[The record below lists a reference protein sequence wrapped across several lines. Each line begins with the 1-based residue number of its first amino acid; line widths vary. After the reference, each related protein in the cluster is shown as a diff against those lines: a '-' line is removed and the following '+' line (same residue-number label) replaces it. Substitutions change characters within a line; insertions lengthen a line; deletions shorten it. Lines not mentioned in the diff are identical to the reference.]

1 MNADDSRMPLSE
13 DTKTPQIYKLEIKE
27 SSYEGVQ
34 ATFPPKFDENEIK
47 GGEKMIGLTKNELE
61 QYCNDPFW
69 KVVRCTMF
77 LLFWVVWLLMFIAA
91 VLLIVFSPKCAAI
104 KEPEWW
110 RKQVSYQIFTPSF
123 RDSNDDGI
131 GDFNGIREKLNDL
144 RKTGIKTI
152 WVTPVITIQK
162 DDFIPLDVIDFTS
175 VDERFGTMNDLKLLI
190 DATHELDMHFTM
202 DLPISTTSASHKWF
216 KSAKAGGDYVGY
228 YIWKEALDVKDNP
241 NYIVEEGK
249 KDAYLAY
256 DGKDPIL
263 DWRNPAVKNSI
274 FEVAKSFIDM
284 GVDGFHVDHIGELI
298 KYLPKSEGYVALSM
312 INDFIGNIR
321 DYANSTETPNSREI
335 AVFSSLS
342 DFTKLQESDDL
353 SLSNLAYVID
363 DSVTKLNNESCPNG
377 IAQCLHSTLITSFE
391 WFNTTRLPHAWQFT
405 DYHVSR
411 LSTRFDKATATLLS
425 FVQLSLPGIVEMYY
439 GQELSLE
446 DSAGPE
452 NKFTGLMQWN
462 SSEYGGFTAGSQK
475 PFFSTTLN
483 YKEDNFQTQST
494 SYRSPLKT
502 LKAVAKMHHRD
513 YNFAL
518 GETQLAPL
526 TQDVILFGR
535 FYQSTNSSNGA
546 AYLIGANFGTSD
558 VEIDGM
564 SVLPDNYMAAKAE
577 IAIVT
582 PNVDKYLPRDKISS
596 FDKIV
601 LGPKQGII
609 IKVQ

>member
-1 MNADDSRMPLSE
+1 MDADDSRMPLSE
-13 DTKTPQIYKLEIKE
+13 DTKTPQVYKLEIKE
-27 SSYEGVQ
+27 SSYEGIQ
-34 ATFPPKFDENEIK
+34 ATFSPKFDENGIK
-47 GGEKMIGLTKNELE
+47 RDEKMIGLTKNELE

-69 KVVRCTMF
+69 KVVRCT
-77 LLFWVVWLLMFIAA
+77 I
-91 VLLIVFSPKCAAI
+91 PKCATI

-152 WVTPVITIQK
+152 LGDTYNNHSKEIIQ

-263 DWRNPAVKNSI
+263 DWSNPAVKKSI

-284 GVDGFHVDHIGELI
+284 GVDGFHVDRIGELI

-321 DYANSTETPNSREI
+321 DYANSTETPSSREI

-342 DFTKLQESDDL
+342 DFTKLQDPDGL
-353 SLSNLAYVID
+353 NLSNLAYVID

-377 IAQCLHSTLITSFE
+377 IAQCLHSTLITSFK
-391 WFNTTRLPHAWQFT
+391 WFNTTHLPHACSSRITTFL
-405 DYHVSR
+405 VS
-411 LSTRFDKATATLLS
+411 
-425 FVQLSLPGIVEMYY
+425 IVLVRKQIYW
-439 GQELSLE
+439 
-446 DSAGPE
+446 
-452 NKFTGLMQWN
+452 LMQWN
-462 SSEYGGFTAGSQK
+462 SSEYRGFTAGSQK
-475 PFFSTTLN
+475 SFFSTMLN
-483 YKEDNFQTQST
+483 YNEDNFQTQST
-494 SYRSPLKT
+494 GYRSPLKT

-535 FYQSTNSSNGA
+535 FYQSTNSFNGA

-564 SVLPDNYMAAKAE
+564 SVLPDNYMAATAE

-601 LGPKQGII
+601 LGPKQGVI